1 MGAVGFTK
9 ARSMGPV
16 AEAVERAGGSVAR
29 VFRKAELPVRLIEA
43 PEQFILLRD
52 QLALVEH
59 AAREL
64 DDEALPL
71 RLSTQA
77 GMEGLGVFGGR
88 VRTAPT
94 LEDAIERCNSGIRS
108 MLQSMTHMNLTQ
120 TEGGSRRLTTLWTY
134 EILDDAPIG
143 RQKNELLAFG
153 YMLSALKHFAA
164 GAPLRATL
172 PQKPPERAALEDIL
186 GCEVV
191 AGEKAALIFPAEC
204 LRNANFACVDPID
217 ARVDDVTAP
226 TDFSAGVERLVE
238 LALLERHPTIDYVRR
253 RLGLSPRSL
262 QRRLAEAGE
271 SFEAIRRRVVLAKAQ
286 AQLSSG
292 ATPITQIAYELGYS
306 DAAHFSRA
314 FVGWTGQTPRAWR
327 RAALS
332 GQAKRLAALGTK
344 LY

>member
-29 VFRKAELPVRLIEA
+29 VFRKAELPLRLIEA

-77 GMEGLGVFGGR
+77 GMQGLGVFGRR

-94 LEDAIERCNSGIRS
+94 LADAIERCNSGIRS

-120 TEGGSRRLTTLWTY
+120 TESGSRRLTVWTY
-134 EILDDAPIG
+134 EILDDAPVG

-153 YMLSALKHFAA
+153 YMLSTLKHFAA

-204 LRNANFACVDPID
+204 LRNANFARVDPID
-217 ARVDDVTAP
+217 ARVDDVTAA
-226 TDFSAGVERLVE
+226 DGFF
-238 LALLERHPTIDYVRR
+238 RR
-253 RLGLSPRSL
+253 RRTPRENSRCWSAVLRSIVSADDWRLSAAQPATPARGRGRELRSNSPPRRARERAS
-262 QRRLAEAGE
+262 
-271 SFEAIRRRVVLAKAQ
+271 AIARRR
-286 AQLSSG
+286 
-292 ATPITQIAYELGYS
+292 
-306 DAAHFSRA
+306 DADHAD
-314 FVGWTGQTPRAWR
+314 
-327 RAALS
+327 
-332 GQAKRLAALGTK
+332 RL
-344 LY
+344 